1 MWRMIKNVFLPT
13 AWIFDVDGTLTPS
26 RRVIDWQFEMSL
38 RTGAK
43 HHHYFVVTGS
53 DKPKTVE
60 QLGEPLYNSF
70 KKCYQC
76 SGNDVWIGDEN
87 IYTSDWELDDV
98 PWKYLEGILNYS
110 KFPHRTGYHLER
122 RPGML
127 NFSVLGRRANPRQRQ
142 EYIKWDSDTR
152 ERELVRD
159 EFNEYFSEK
168 YNVKAHIGG
177 ETGLDIMP
185 IGFDKAQILKD
196 FDDYGEIVFFGDKT
210 MEGGNDHSIAQA
222 ILNDPLKRPNKVY
235 QVDDW
240 QHTKELLQ
248 WELDTRY
255 Q

>member
-1 MWRMIKNVFLPT
+1 MWQQIKNIFKPT

-26 RRVIDWQFEMSL
+26 RRVIDWQFELSL

-53 DKPKTVE
+53 DKAKTVE

-70 KKCYQC
+70 RKVYQC
-76 SGNDVWIGDEN
+76 SGNDVWIGEKN
-87 IYTSDWELDDV
+87 IYTNNWELDDA

-110 KFPHRTGYHLER
+110 KFPHRTGLHMER

-142 EYIKWDSDTR
+142 EYIEWDTATR

-168 YNVKAHIGG
+168 YKVQAHIGG

-185 IGFDKAQILKD
+185 IGADKAQILKY
-196 FDDYGEIVFFGDKT
+196 FDDFGQIIFFGDKT
-210 MEGGNDHSIAQA
+210 MEGGNDYSLAEA
-222 ILNDPLKRPNKVY
+222 IRNDPLKRNNVVY
-235 QVDDW
+235 QVDGPE
-240 QHTKELLQ
+240 HTRQLLQ
-248 WELDTRY
+248 YELDVRY